1 MRSKIASLYNR
12 FDTTFI
18 YVTHDQTEAM
28 TLGTRI
34 VVLKEGVIQQIDTPK
49 NLYEHP
55 ASKFVAGFIGS
66 PSMNFI
72 NVRVSPDCSSV
83 SLQTS
88 DIEFHFGE
96 NYKEEL
102 KKSGYAGKNVIMGIR
117 PNDIYTEDKTSE
129 PHADMSRPFSVDV
142 VSTELLGASQLIYFL
157 LDGLKCVADVAAEAI
172 PEKGKKINL
181 CINMEKIHLFD
192 VDTEETIIG

>member
-1 MRSKIASLYNR
+1 
-12 FDTTFI
+12 
-18 YVTHDQTEAM
+18 M

-34 VVLKEGVIQQIDTPK
+34 VVLKRGGYPADRYTEKSV
-49 NLYEHP
+49 YEHP

-102 KKSGYAGKNVIMGIR
+102 KKSGYAGK
-117 PNDIYTEDKTSE
+117 T
-129 PHADMSRPFSVDV
+129 
-142 VSTELLGASQLIYFL
+142 
-157 LDGLKCVADVAAEAI
+157 
-172 PEKGKKINL
+172 
-181 CINMEKIHLFD
+181 
-192 VDTEETIIG
+192 

>member
-1 MRSKIASLYNR
+1 
-12 FDTTFI
+12 
-18 YVTHDQTEAM
+18 M

-34 VVLKEGVIQQIDTPK
+34 VVLKEGGIQQIDTPK

-72 NVRVSPDCSSV
+72 NVRVSSDCSSV

-88 DIEFHFGE
+88 DIEFHLGE
-96 NYKEEL
+96 NYKKEL

-157 LDGLKCVADVAAEAI
+157 LDGVKCVADVAAEAI
-172 PEKGKKINL
+172 TEKWKKINL

-192 VDTEETIIG
+192 VATEETIIG